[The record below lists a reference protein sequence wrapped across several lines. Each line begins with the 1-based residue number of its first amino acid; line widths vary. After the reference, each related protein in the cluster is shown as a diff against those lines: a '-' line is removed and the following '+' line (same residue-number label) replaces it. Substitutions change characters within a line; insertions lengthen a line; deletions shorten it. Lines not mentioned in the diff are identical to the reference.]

1 MYGFE
6 AIIES
11 RKIIGVCKEK
21 EVAINEYDDV
31 ISKGGGAILLE
42 QNNGTFFN
50 NLKLNTFR

>member
-50 NLKLNTFR
+50 NLS